1 MALCSRVLDDHV
13 EHLVP
18 ANSVT
23 VEAVA
28 RAMTLEQLR
37 ALVARGESATL
48 EFKATTGQR
57 SDAIKTI
64 VAMLNGRGGR
74 VVFGVDP
81 SGTLR
86 GQQVADRTIEL
97 VAAEIQHIDPTV
109 LPQVDVIPIEQGLSV
124 IVVRVDQGPLR
135 PYVIRGVAYKR
146 LGNTTVRMQVHEID
160 RMRFERMHAVERWE
174 NQPATGWSV
183 EDLDEAEI
191 VRTVKEAVRR
201 GRLAESGTTDPGEI
215 VRKLGLLSR
224 DGQVLNA
231 AVVLFGLPERLL
243 PDFPQCRV
251 RVARFR
257 GVDRAE
263 FDDAREFRGH
273 AFALLA
279 QAQQFLVDRLP
290 VAGRVVPGLF
300 ERADDPLYPPGAL
313 REALANA
320 FCHRD
325 YATGGGSVGVA
336 VYDDRVE
343 VISTGELHF
352 DLTVDA
358 LFRPHESLPW
368 NPLIA
373 NVFYLRGIVEQW
385 GRGIQQMVDL
395 MAHAGLPTPQIEEDA
410 GSVTVRFSA
419 AGYVAPTR
427 VGQDLT
433 PLQRA
438 ILEVLAARGSLPP
451 GEIVGDLPTR
461 VFASRTIDPLRQT
474 KEALSH
480 LRSFGLVEQ
489 RGHGRGSRWSIA
501 LIEL

>member
-1 MALCSRVLDDHV
+1 MPSIDGRASR
-13 EHLVP
+13 
-18 ANSVT
+18 
-23 VEAVA
+23 
-28 RAMTLEQLR
+28 
-37 ALVARGESATL
+37 
-48 EFKATTGQR
+48 
-57 SDAIKTI
+57 
-64 VAMLNGRGGR
+64 
-74 VVFGVDP
+74 
-81 SGTLR
+81 
-86 GQQVADRTIEL
+86 
-97 VAAEIQHIDPTV
+97 
-109 LPQVDVIPIEQGLSV
+109 
-124 IVVRVDQGPLR
+124 
-135 PYVIRGVAYKR
+135 
-146 LGNTTVRMQVHEID
+146 
-160 RMRFERMHAVERWE
+160 
-174 NQPATGWSV
+174 
-183 EDLDEAEI
+183 
-191 VRTVKEAVRR
+191 
-201 GRLAESGTTDPGEI
+201 
-215 VRKLGLLSR
+215 
-224 DGQVLNA
+224 VLNA
-231 AVVLFGLPERLL
+231 AVVLFGRSERLL
-243 PDFPQCRV
+243 PDFPQCRL

-273 AFALLA
+273 AFELLA
-279 QAQQFLVDRLP
+279 RAQQFLVDRLP

-343 VISTGELHF
+343 VTSTGMLHF

-358 LFRPHESLPW
+358 LFQPHESLPW

-373 NVFYLRGIVEQW
+373 HVFYLRGVVEQW

-395 MAHAGLPTPQIEEDA
+395 MAHAGLPTPQIEEGA

-438 ILEVLAARGSLPP
+438 ILEVLAAQGSLPP
-451 GEIVGDLPTR
+451 GEIVGDLPAR
-461 VFASRTIDPLRQT
+461 VFASRTTDPLRQT
-474 KEALSH
+474 REALFQ

-489 RGHGRGSRWSIA
+489 RGHGRGSRWFIT
-501 LIEL
+501 LIES

>member
-1 MALCSRVLDDHV
+1 MALQSRVRDDHA
-13 EHLVP
+13 EDP
-18 ANSVT
+18 
-23 VEAVA
+23 AVA
-28 RAMTLEQLR
+28 NPVEFGAAVRAMTPEQLR
-37 ALVARGESATL
+37 AMVDHGESATL

-57 SDAIKTI
+57 SDAAKTI

-74 VVFGVDP
+74 VLFGVDP
-81 SGTLR
+81 SGRLR
-86 GQQVADRTIEL
+86 GQQVADRTIESL
-97 VAAEIQHIDPTV
+97 AGELQHIDPTV
-109 LPQVDVIPIEQGLSV
+109 LPQIDVVPIEEGRSV

-135 PYVIRGVAYKR
+135 PYAYRGVAYKR

-160 RMRFERMHAVERWE
+160 RIRFERMHAAERWE
-174 NQPATGWSV
+174 NQPADGWSM
-183 EDLDEAEI
+183 EDLDEEEI

-201 GRLAESGTTDPGEI
+201 GRLAETGTTDPEEI
-215 VRKLGLLSR
+215 VRRLGLLSR
-224 DGQVLNA
+224 DGRVLNA
-231 AVVLFGLPERLL
+231 AVVLFGRPERMM
-243 PDFPQCRV
+243 PDFPQCRL

-273 AFALLA
+273 AFELLTR
-279 QAQQFLVDRLP
+279 AQQFLVDRLP

-320 FCHRD
+320 ICHRD
-325 YATGGGSVGVA
+325 YVLGGGSVGVA

-343 VISTGELHF
+343 VTSTGTLHF

-358 LFRPHESLPW
+358 LFLPHESLPW

-373 NVFYLRGIVEQW
+373 HVFYLRGIVEQW

-395 MAHAGLPTPQIEEDA
+395 MAHAGLPKPQIEEGP

-427 VGQDLT
+427 VGQDLN
-433 PLQRA
+433 PLQRS

-451 GEIVGDLPTR
+451 GEIVVDLPPR
-461 VFASRTIDPLRQT
+461 VFASKTTDPLQQT
-474 KEALSH
+474 REALFQ
-480 LRSFGLVEQ
+480 LRSYGLVEQ
-489 RGHGRGSRWSIA
+489 RGHGRGSRWSVA
-501 LIEL
+501 LIEP